1 MGEWK
6 GDVGEGE
13 KDKEELG
20 RRGKILQESTTE
32 GTPLQTVS
40 VLHLPAM
47 SIFSCLRKLEYFPQ
61 AGSLSINL
69 LRFTK
74 HGRQG
79 STLWHSVWG
88 TSPVISQTTTA
99 SHSV

>member
-6 GDVGEGE
+6 GKKDDVGEGE
-13 KDKEELG
+13 KDKEESG
-20 RRGKILQESTTE
+20 RRRRILQVSTTE
-32 GTPLQTVS
+32 GTPLQMVS

-69 LRFTK
+69 FRLSK

-79 STLWHSVWG
+79 STSWHSVWG
-88 TSPVISQTTTA
+88 HHQ
-99 SHSV
+99 